1 LEHSN
6 LFSGAEEASSI
17 PSTVNKIVFVP
28 LAFALLAAYVV
39 GSIDFAV
46 IIGRMHGVDIH
57 EVGSGNPGTSNV
69 LRTLGKGPAIMV
81 LLGDTLK
88 GVIGAA
94 MGWVASGDADPLGP
108 WVFAAGLAA
117 VIGHCYP
124 VFHKFRG
131 GKGVAT
137 GFGVLIFTMPLV
149 AVIVGLSWAILTK
162 ITKTASVSSMIVV
175 SGTIPLAFW
184 QGVSGMAWVWLL
196 ATIALVVW
204 RHKANI
210 QRMARGTEE
219 KVTT

>member
-1 LEHSN
+1 MGHSN

-28 LAFALLAAYVV
+28 LALALLAAYVV

-94 MGWVASGDADPLGP
+94 MGWVASGDANPLGP

-117 VIGHCYP
+117 VIGPCYP